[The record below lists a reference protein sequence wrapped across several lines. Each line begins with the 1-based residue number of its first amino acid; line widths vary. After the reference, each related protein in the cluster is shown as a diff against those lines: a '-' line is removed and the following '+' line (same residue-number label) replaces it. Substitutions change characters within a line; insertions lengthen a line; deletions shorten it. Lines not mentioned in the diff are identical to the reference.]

1 MIHIISEPNPGSL
14 LLLQKTRFDA
24 AWIEHEEYR
33 NRTWTDAETPSEHV
47 DANKRHRTN
56 CSCSLQLQFYNL
68 QATWYLYNAFLN

>member
-33 NRTWTDAETPSEHV
+33 NRTGLTLAETPSEHV
-47 DANKRHRTN
+47 DTNKRHSRTK
-56 CSCSLQLQFYNL
+56 CSCSLQLQF
-68 QATWYLYNAFLN
+68 